1 MFGFTKREGV
11 TGWLFVIPYL
21 VFTIVFFVL
30 PFVWGVLLIFWKW
43 NLISPVREFVGLNNL
58 WEALQSRRIWAAA
71 LTPFKIMAL
80 FLPTVLMLSVGIAV
94 LINSFKRLQGVLAVA
109 FFLPY
114 LASGVATSLVVKGVV
129 SYTSP
134 VNTWLAKMIGYVPN
148 WLGHPFLAVLVIS
161 LMIAWRFSGY
171 YALIFLSGLQSIPA
185 ELYEAAQIDGAG
197 RLKCFFKIT
206 IPQLYPAL
214 YSVMI
219 LAVGM
224 MFGIFTEPYILTGG
238 GPDFATH
245 TWYLEIYYQAFSTM
259 RAGYASSIALYN
271 ALAVFLFIGIVRKI
285 MGVWGRA
292 QGWEDEHV

>member
-1 MFGFTKREGV
+1 MSNYNKREEA

-21 VFTIVFFVL
+21 AFTLIFFVV
-30 PFVWGVLLIFWKW
+30 PFVWGVMLIFYKW
-43 NLISPVREFVGLNNL
+43 NLISPVREFVGFGNL
-58 WEALQSRRIWAAA
+58 LEALQDRRVWAAA
-71 LTPFKIMAL
+71 VVPFKIMSM
-80 FLPTVLMLSVGIAV
+80 FLPTVLVLSIGIAV
-94 LINSFKRLQGVLAVA
+94 LINSFKRMQGLLAVA

-114 LASGVATSLVVKGVV
+114 LASGVATALVVKGIV

-134 VNTWLAKMIGYVPN
+134 VNSAISKVIGYVPD
-148 WLGHPFLAVLVIS
+148 WLGNSFLAVLVIS

-171 YALIFLSGLQSIPA
+171 YALIFLSALQSIPN

-197 RLKCFFKIT
+197 RIT
-206 IPQLYPAL
+206 SFLRITLPQLYPAL

-224 MFGIFTEPYILTGG
+224 MFGIFTEPYMLTGG
-238 GPDFATH
+238 GPNLATH

-271 ALAVFLFIGIVRKI
+271 ALAVFAFIGVVRKI
-285 MGVWGRA
+285 MQSWGRA
-292 QGWEDEHV
+292 LGWED